1 MQIHV
6 MKFGGSSFATDQHFH
21 RVAGYLR
28 ERTADGSK
36 VALVVSG
43 LPGATE
49 ELRARCLALNPAP
62 SGETIDCL
70 IPLADT
76 IGAAYARAAIER
88 LGVKV
93 TTLYGFQLGLL
104 TDANFSRARILEFDA
119 TPLRA
124 ALATH
129 DVVVVPGG
137 QARNA
142 QGQQMWMGKN
152 SSDLSAVA
160 VAAALGVKQC
170 EIYSDVCGVYSADP
184 NLISGTQLVP
194 ELSYDSA
201 ITLSLS
207 GAKVIHHG
215 SVSYARRHGV
225 EILCRLNQDDYRVG
239 TRIGLGGNPA
249 AVVLDHRS
257 VVLEFSSQAEL
268 ERAAAGLHDIEV
280 PVVDLSQAGE
290 LRLVVTCGFFDVERF
305 LREQKLQPRTLE
317 RHLATEFRRDGAVL
331 RHLPEK
337 AAAREFSQK
346 LHDQLYS
353 QSGRLGTAASAVQTA
368 RRR

>member
-1 MQIHV
+1 MQIQV
-6 MKFGGSSFATDQHFH
+6 MKFGGSSFASDEHFH
-21 RVAGYLR
+21 RVASYIRDRVAAGN
-28 ERTADGSK
+28 K

-49 ELRARCLALNPAP
+49 ALRAKCLSINPSP

-76 IGAAYARAAIER
+76 IGAAYTRAALER
-88 LGVKV
+88 QDVKV

-104 TDANFSRARILEFDA
+104 TDSNYSRARIQEFDP
-119 TPLRA
+119 TPLRN
-124 ALATH
+124 ALTTH

-160 VAAALGVKQC
+160 VAAALGVKNC
-170 EIYSDVCGVYSADP
+170 EIYSDVCGVYSSDP
-184 NLISGTQLVP
+184 NQISGTELVP
-194 ELSYDSA
+194 EISYDAA
-201 ITLSLS
+201 IDMSMS

-215 SVSYARRHGV
+215 SVSYAKRHGV
-225 EILCRLNQDDYRVG
+225 EILCRLNQDDFRVG
-239 TRIGLGGNPA
+239 TRIGAVGKPA
-249 AVVLDHRS
+249 VIVLDQRS
-257 VVLEFSSQAEL
+257 VVLEFSAQAEL
-268 ERAAAGLHDIEV
+268 ERAAAGLRGIEV
-280 PVVDLSQAGE
+280 PFIDLSKAGE
-290 LRLVVTCGFFDVERF
+290 SRLAVTCGFFDVERF
-305 LREQKLQPRTLE
+305 LRENKLQPQTLD
-317 RHLATEFRRDGAVL
+317 RYLATEFRSDGSVL

-337 AAAREFSQK
+337 GSAQAFSQK

-353 QSGRLGTAASAVQTA
+353 KRGQLGSAA
-368 RRR
+368 